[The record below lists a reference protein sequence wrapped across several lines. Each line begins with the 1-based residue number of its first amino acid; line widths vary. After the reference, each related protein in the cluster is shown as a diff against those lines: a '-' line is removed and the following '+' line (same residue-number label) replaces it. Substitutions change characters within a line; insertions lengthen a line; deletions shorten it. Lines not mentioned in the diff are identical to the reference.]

1 MSTTN
6 NGSKY
11 STDFLRRAVAW
22 ITERGL
28 YPEPHGATIQSYCRA
43 MGISDETH
51 SRWSK
56 KFVEYVD
63 AIKKANEAFSAS
75 LVLRLESTL
84 IERATGNVTRKKT
97 RTRMIADED
106 GNPVVSEKII
116 DEEQMPPD
124 TTAIIFALKNIA
136 PDKWKDKQLQDV
148 ALATPVIIQSS
159 ERGIKAMEKL
169 NELGNE

>member
-1 MSTTN
+1 MS
-6 NGSKY
+6 
-11 STDFLRRAVAW
+11 STGRDTKFNADLLKRAVAW
-22 ITERGL
+22 VVERGL
-28 YPEPHGATIQSYCRA
+28 YPEPHGATIRSFCKA
-43 MGISDETH
+43 MGISEDSH
-51 SRWSK
+51 ARWVK
-56 KFVEYVD
+56 RYADYAE
-63 AIKKANEAFSAS
+63 AIKKANEAFSAA

-136 PDKWKDKQLQDV
+136 PEKWKDKQLQDV
-148 ALATPVIIQSS
+148 ALATPIIIQSS